1 GQHTTVHMAGFACRI
16 HDRSVVFATLDGA
29 RGRTARG
36 MAQRLRSATAP
47 EPLPI
52 DIIRTGWDDPH
63 GSLRPR
69 PPDRRKRRSTAKHQ
83 RAYTCAIRDEER
95 QSNQEHAAPN
105 PLSQVGYT
113 Q

>member
-1 GQHTTVHMAGFACRI
+1 MAGFACRI

-29 RGRTARG
+29 RGRTVWRNDYD
-36 MAQRLRSATAP
+36 QQPPLNPCPSTSSA
-47 EPLPI
+47 
-52 DIIRTGWDDPH
+52 
-63 GSLRPR
+63 
-69 PPDRRKRRSTAKHQ
+69 PDGTTLTAKHQ
-83 RAYTCAIRDEER
+83 RAYACAIR